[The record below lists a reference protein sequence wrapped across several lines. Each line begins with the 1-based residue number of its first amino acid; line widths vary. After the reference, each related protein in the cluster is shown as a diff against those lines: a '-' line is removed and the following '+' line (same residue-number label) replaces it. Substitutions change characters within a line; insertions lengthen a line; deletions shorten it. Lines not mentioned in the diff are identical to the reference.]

1 MHNLLGT
8 FINAKLRKYLLN
20 KGESNM
26 TLMRNAIALCILLA
40 LNTMM
45 LGCAGTMKS
54 GYTYNDNIRINTPQ
68 KGESC
73 YDASVLLG
81 VDLKQAMDIAK
92 KVISGLD
99 ATINKET
106 ANSIE
111 AQRNRHFGVMVG
123 SGGEEIVVELKKID
137 DTKTFVTAATKTGF
151 VGAVGQK
158 AWSCEIVDQMVK
170 MASK

>member
-1 MHNLLGT
+1 M
-8 FINAKLRKYLLN
+8 NA
-20 KGESNM
+20 
-26 TLMRNAIALCILLA
+26 MRTARVFCILSA
-40 LNTMM
+40 LSMM
-45 LGCAGTMKS
+45 ILGCAGTTTS
-54 GYTYNDNIRINTPQ
+54 GYKYNDNVRINTPQ

-81 VDLKQAMDIAK
+81 IDLKQAMDIAK

-151 VGAVGQK
+151 VGAIGQK